1 MEHPEDNIDDLKTRR
16 DYFQRNF
23 PMVNI
28 VLERTD
34 INSYEVLKNTCA
46 NCGYLTLKYRAG
58 FDICGFCFWEDDGD
72 DDFEEDKDS
81 GPNHMSLKEGR
92 LIFYDAKMKLM
103 DTKYHTHQLITT
115 LKSYFSE
122 LDTLI
127 SIESSDKDE
136 IIELHHN
143 IQDLLDKNKI
153 YGLESIFNNTH

>member
-58 FDICGFCFWEDDGD
+58 FDICGFCF
-72 DDFEEDKDS
+72 
-81 GPNHMSLKEGR
+81 
-92 LIFYDAKMKLM
+92 
-103 DTKYHTHQLITT
+103 
-115 LKSYFSE
+115 
-122 LDTLI
+122 
-127 SIESSDKDE
+127 
-136 IIELHHN
+136 
-143 IQDLLDKNKI
+143 
-153 YGLESIFNNTH
+153 